1 MEIKLPYGK
10 GEKVLHIPDGVRV
23 DFLRT
28 REVPPLE
35 DLPQAFVAAC
45 RNPVG
50 GPSLEEAV
58 RAASNVVILVSD
70 LTRSRGAEVV
80 LPLCIAHLERLGFE
94 PPSIKI
100 LVARGTHR
108 KLSKTEKAFF
118 RKGPL
123 ARIVLEEHD
132 CDDPERLSALLLTRR
147 GTPVRVNIALKD
159 AGLVIVLAPISFH
172 YFAGFGGGR
181 KLILPGCADRHAI
194 LANHR
199 LSLVDGKK
207 VKLHPSCRPGVLR
220 GNPVHEDMCET
231 AAALKNVLG
240 INFFADKTGNIVFLD
255 TGDLLKSHEEAC
267 GAYKKTHVCPIAAPY
282 DIVVLSAGGYPYDIN
297 FLQSH
302 KPLRH
307 AAPAVKKGGS
317 VLYYAECAEGVGS
330 PSLDAVLKWKK
341 EDILKLAYKKYDLN
355 NQTAV
360 SLHDLSQRCDVGVV
374 SAIGVDVLRSS
385 GMAPCLN
392 AETFLA
398 DALDRHHMDRIAVI
412 EEGHNLLP
420 EIATGGGA

>member
-1 MEIKLPYGK
+1 MVIKLSYGK
-10 GEKVLHIPDGVRV
+10 GEKNLRIPEGIRV
-23 DFLRT
+23 DLLRT
-28 REVPPLE
+28 REIPPLE
-35 DLPQAFVAAC
+35 DLPDAFIEAC
-45 RNPVG
+45 ATPVG
-50 GPSLEEAV
+50 GPSLDEAA
-58 RAASNVVILVSD
+58 RSAANVVVLVSD

-108 KLSKTEKAFF
+108 KLTKTEKAFF

-123 ARIVLEEHD
+123 AGILLEEHD
-132 CDDPERLSALLLTRR
+132 CDDSEKLSALLLTRR

-159 AGLVIVLAPISFH
+159 AGLVIVLAPVSFH

-199 LSLVDGKK
+199 LSLVDGKR
-207 VKLHPSCRPGVLR
+207 VKLHPSCRPGVLE

-231 AAALKNVLG
+231 VAALKPVFAV
-240 INFFADKTGNIVFLD
+240 NFFADREGNIVFLNA
-255 TGDLLKSHEEAC
+255 GDLVKSHEEAC
-267 GAYKKTHVCPIAAPY
+267 KAYRDVHVCPVTKAY
-282 DIVVLSAGGYPYDIN
+282 DIVILSAGGYPYDIN

-307 AAPAVKKGGS
+307 AAPAVRKGGT
-317 VLYYAECAEGVGS
+317 VIYYAECVEGVGS
-330 PSLDAVLKWKK
+330 LSLEAALKTKK
-341 EDILKLAYKKYDLN
+341 EEVLKLAYKKYDLN

-360 SLHDLSQRCDVGVV
+360 SLYDLADRYQIGMV
-374 SAIGVDVLRSS
+374 STMNADGLVAC
-385 GMAPCLN
+385 GMKPCLD
-392 AETFLA
+392 AESFLA
-398 DALDRHHMDRIAVI
+398 EALERHGTDRLAVI
-412 EEGHNLLP
+412 EEGHGLLP
-420 EIATGGGA
+420 EIVKGGGA

>member
-10 GEKVLHIPDGVRV
+10 TERALRVPDSARV
-23 DFLRT
+23 DFLGP
-28 REVPPLE
+28 REAAPIH
-35 DLPQAFVAAC
+35 DLPEAFARAC

-50 GPSLEEAV
+50 GAPLDEMAKT
-58 RAASNVVILVSD
+58 ATDAVILVSD

-80 LPLCIAHLERLGFE
+80 LPLCISYLDALGIR
-94 PPSIKI
+94 PASIRI

-123 ARIVLEEHD
+123 AGITLEEHD
-132 CDDPERLSALLLTRR
+132 CDDPERLSALVLTRR

-159 AGLVIVLAPISFH
+159 AGVVIVLAPVSFH

-199 LSLVDGKK
+199 LSLVDGRT
-207 VKLHPSCRPGVLR
+207 VKLHPSCRPGVLE

-231 AAALKNVLG
+231 VSALSRVFCVNYFADRSGDIVYLNAGDILRSHAAACEAYREAHAREVPDPYPVL
-240 INFFADKTGNIVFLD
+240 
-255 TGDLLKSHEEAC
+255 
-267 GAYKKTHVCPIAAPY
+267 
-282 DIVVLSAGGYPYDIN
+282 VLSAGGHPFDVN
-297 FLQSH
+297 FLQGH

-307 AAPAVKKGGS
+307 ASSAVRKGGA
-317 VLYYAECAEGVGS
+317 VLYFAECAEGVGS
-330 PSLDAVLKWKK
+330 SALESALRRDKSDFLKNAFK
-341 EDILKLAYKKYDLN
+341 EYDLN

-360 SLHDLSQRCDVGVV
+360 SLHDLASRFEIAVV
-374 SAIGVDVLRSS
+374 SEVSADVVAAC
-385 GMAPCLN
+385 GMRPC
-392 AETFLA
+392 ETPEAFLA
-398 DALDRHHMDRIAVI
+398 DAMERRRADRIAVI
-412 EEGHNLLP
+412 HEGHNFLP
-420 EIATGGGA
+420 RIGPGGRL